1 MEKLAARAVEL
12 MAAKERL
19 APDWYKPCTGGTFTD
34 CEIMAKFYAAA
45 RKAQV
50 SLPPEYGAIDWSK
63 VDWVY
68 GIPSTTGPEKLAEE
82 RTAFR
87 IKEGLE
93 VPTVVTDEDCLAIG
107 GHMDRLRG

>member
-1 MEKLAARAVEL
+1 
-12 MAAKERL
+12 MAA
-19 APDWYKPCTGGTFTD
+19 T
-34 CEIMAKFYAAA
+34 MAEVYAAA
-45 RKAQV
+45 RAADV
-50 SLPPEYGAIDWSK
+50 LIPPEYGAIDWSK

-68 GIPSTTGPEKLAEE
+68 GVPSTTEPEKRAEE

-93 VPTVVTDEDCLAIG
+93 VPTEVTPEDCLAIG